1 VVCSVHRLARRRQ
14 VVGSLPAIVKRWS
27 ERPAEIASNV
37 ADDPFLKGPERVQT
51 AAELG
56 VPRDAMSCHTAIVGG
71 YAIEGHVPAEAILT
85 LLAERPDATGLVLPG
100 MPADSPGMGGNHESW
115 QTQPVM
121 LIETDGT
128 LTPFQY

>member
-1 VVCSVHRLARRRQ
+1 MYLQENGAAATVV
-14 VVGSLPAIVKRWS
+14 
-27 ERPAEIASNV
+27 
-37 ADDPFLKGPERVQT
+37 DDPERVQT